1 MIEHTKIIFLGKK
14 YWDDPLFRMYFET
27 LVCTLK
33 KKNCPTFFAETEVEL
48 AALLHSENSD
58 SSFIVNFF
66 YKDQDAI
73 KAINRLADPT
83 VKTICFTSDIES
95 YDAYRSAYS
104 VSDAFVC
111 PSAMHKEVLGYVFD
125 LPVYTLIEA
134 VDPILGATNLNQP
147 SFSRTKLV
155 WFGFPE
161 SYLRSMPSLEATI
174 SEVLIRGYVD
184 SFTVISLETL
194 KKQLPSEFLFLPYA
208 TDKLANQLREHDFS
222 LLSHIPLDLHLN
234 TLTKSA
240 NKALSAIAAG
250 LIPICSNTPNYS
262 SMLSSVK
269 LDDFLFHTPRELLN
283 ILRGLKGR
291 PANELQGR
299 WQEANEIASSLY
311 SVDRQSS
318 DYIEIVTKLGTKVI
332 PSSKT
337 QKQEI
342 KLFTARK
349 EDIKFRFYWRQQI
362 RKLKDLLRL

>member
-1 MIEHTKIIFLGKK
+1 MIEHSKIIFLGKK

-33 KKNCPTFFAETEVEL
+33 KKNCPTFFVETEVEL
-48 AALLHSENSD
+48 AALLHSENTD
-58 SSFIVNFF
+58 SSFVVNFF

-73 KAINRLADPT
+73 KAIERLANPT
-83 VKTICFTSDIES
+83 VKTICFASDIES
-95 YDAYRSAYS
+95 YDAYRRAYL

-111 PSAMHKEVLGYVFD
+111 PSAMHKEILSYVFD
-125 LPVYTLIEA
+125 VPVYTLIEV
-134 VDPILGATNLNQP
+134 VDPILGVTKLNQP
-147 SFSRTKLV
+147 SFRGTKLV

-161 SYLRSMPSLEATI
+161 SYLRSMPSLEAII
-174 SEVLIRGYVD
+174 SEALSRGYVN
-184 SFTVISLETL
+184 SFTVISLGTL

-262 SMLSSVK
+262 STLSSVK

-283 ILRGLKGR
+283 ILRGLRGR
-291 PANELQGR
+291 SANELQGR

-318 DYIEIVTKLGTKVI
+318 DYIEIVTNLGTTVI

-362 RKLKDLLRL
+362 RKLKNLLRL

>member
-1 MIEHTKIIFLGKK
+1 MIEQTKIIFLGKK
-14 YWDDPLFRMYFET
+14 YWNDPLFRMYFET
-27 LVCTLK
+27 LTCTLH
-33 KKNCPTFFAETEVEL
+33 KKNCPTFFVETEVEL

-73 KAINRLADPT
+73 KAIERLAGRT

-95 YDAYRSAYS
+95 YDAYRRAYS

-111 PSAMHKEVLGYVFD
+111 PSAMHKEILGYVYD

-134 VDPILGATNLNQP
+134 IDPILGVTKLNQP
-147 SFSRTKLV
+147 SFGGTKLV

-174 SEVLIRGYVD
+174 SEALSGGCVD

-194 KKQLPSEFLFLPYA
+194 KKQLPREFLFLPYA

-262 SMLSSVK
+262 STLSSVK
-269 LDDFLFHTPRELLN
+269 LDDFLFHNPRELLN
-283 ILRGLKGR
+283 ILRGLKAR
-291 PANELQGR
+291 PAHELQGR

-318 DYIEIVTKLGTKVI
+318 DYVEIVNKLGATMI